1 MAAIG
6 VLIITTMAA
15 GYGLWMR
22 HSCVKEIQEQRRR
35 EVREMRNRRRRRG

>member
-1 MAAIG
+1 MAALG

-22 HSCVKEIQEQRRR
+22 HSCVKEIK
-35 EVREMRNRRRRRG
+35 